1 MVTVFGYIGFLIG
14 ALVATLTLYIGL
26 LKIKLI

>member
-1 MVTVFGYIGFLIG
+1 MVTVFSYIGLLIG
-14 ALVATLTLYIGL
+14 ALVATLSLYIGL

>member
-1 MVTVFGYIGFLIG
+1 MVTVFSYITLLIG
-14 ALVATLTLYIGL
+14 ALVATLSLYIGL

>member
-1 MVTVFGYIGFLIG
+1 MITIFSYIGLLIA

-26 LKIKLI
+26 TKIKLI

>member
-1 MVTVFGYIGFLIG
+1 MVTVFSYIGLLIG
-14 ALVATLTLYIGL
+14 ALVATLSVYIGL